1 MRKRKTKCDEHGTRC
16 REQRA
21 ESREQRAVGKWF
33 RIDFNYMFICMLT
46 SKNPV

>member
-1 MRKRKTKCDEHGTRC
+1 MIMRKRKTKCDEHGTRC

-21 ESREQRAVGKWF
+21 ESSGQMVQN
-33 RIDFNYMFICMLT
+33 DFNYMFICMLT